1 MRAHPSDHTAPSPDG
16 SPIPEPS
23 PSRERLHRL
32 GLWAGPLVALLVAWA
47 LPSTYASL
55 TGEVAELSAAGRA
68 TAAIAAWMAIWWMFE
83 AVPVYVTALLPLA
96 LMPLTGAGTMREA
109 AMPYGN
115 EVIFLFLGGFVMAL
129 SMQRWGLDRRIAFG
143 VLRFTGSGA
152 ARIVLGFMLVT
163 AFLSFWVSNTA
174 TAMTVYPIALSVL
187 ALARPGLAPAGFRNF
202 SHALLLGVA
211 YAASIGGVA
220 VMTSTP
226 PNLFLV
232 SFARETLGIE
242 ISFARWMLFS
252 LPLTVLFLP
261 TAWFLLTRGFPV
273 RGLRVEGMGRMVEN
287 ALRGLGVPGRGEKIT
302 LAVFAAAVA
311 AWMFRPLLA
320 HVSIG
325 GARPFAGLTDPGIA
339 VLAALAL
346 FVLPAARDERGRRRS
361 VMDWDTAK
369 NLPFGLLILF
379 GGGLSLAGAIERNGL
394 GEFLGA
400 QLAALQG
407 LPMWAF
413 IAVAVVGVMFAG
425 ELLSNTAAAVIFIPI
440 CAAAALGL
448 GWDPLTLLIPVVWA
462 ANCSFMLPVATP
474 PNAIVYGSGWIDA
487 GRMARIGFW
496 LNLAGIA
503 LMLGLAFLFAGRL
516 FPTG

>member
-1 MRAHPSDHTAPSPDG
+1 MSAAAETPSSAPLSAPSPR
-16 SPIPEPS
+16 
-23 PSRERLHRL
+23 RERLRRY
-32 GLWAGPLVALLVAWA
+32 GLWGGPLAALLVAWS
-47 LPSTYASL
+47 LPADYVNLA
-55 TGEVAELSAAGRA
+55 GEIATLPAAGRA

-109 AMPYGN
+109 ATPYGN

-143 VLRFTGSGA
+143 VLRFTGAGA
-152 ARIVLGFMLVT
+152 ARIVLGFMIVT

-174 TAMTVYPIALSVL
+174 TAMTMYPIALSVL
-187 ALARPGLAPAGFRNF
+187 VLARPALAPEGFRNF
-202 SHALLLGVA
+202 AHALLLGVA

-232 SFARETLGIE
+232 SFARETLGVE

-252 LPLTVLFLP
+252 LPLTLLFLP
-261 TAWFLLTRGFPV
+261 TAWFLLTRLFPV
-273 RGLRVEGMGRMVEN
+273 GGMRVEGMGRMVEQ
-287 ALRGLGVPGRGEKIT
+287 ALEGLGVPGRGEKIT
-302 LAVFAAAVA
+302 LAVFAAAVG
-311 AWMFRPLLA
+311 AWMFRPLL
-320 HVSIG
+320 VQWTVG
-325 GARPFAGLTDPGIA
+325 GVQPLAGLTDPGVA

-346 FVLPAARDERGRRRS
+346 FVLPAQRDEQGRRRA

-394 GEFLGA
+394 GDFLGA
-400 QLAALQG
+400 QLTALDG

-413 IAVAVVGVMFAG
+413 VAVAVVGVMFVG
-425 ELLSNTAAAVIFIPI
+425 ELISNTAAAVIFIPI

-448 GWDPLTLLIPVVWA
+448 CWDPLTLLIPVVWA

-487 GRMARIGFW
+487 GEMARMGFW
-496 LNLAGIA
+496 LNIAGIG
-503 LMLGLAFLFAGRL
+503 LMLGLAFLFAGWL
-516 FPTG
+516 FPVAS